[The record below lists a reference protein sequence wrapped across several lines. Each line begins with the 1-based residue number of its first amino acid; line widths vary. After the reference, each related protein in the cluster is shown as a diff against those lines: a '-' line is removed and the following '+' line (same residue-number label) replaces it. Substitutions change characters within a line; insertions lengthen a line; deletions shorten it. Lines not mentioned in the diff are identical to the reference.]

1 MEAPAPTVSTM
12 PGGSLSITKEGTSQS
27 SSRPDESGS
36 YRVHAP
42 GCIPLSPTRLVPT
55 AVATPSPHAGV
66 ASPLGMAAHTSP
78 PLPLAN
84 ELPDDPEQ
92 ASQLVHLYALPPLA
106 PAWSP
111 APSAMARTGS
121 HRVDESS
128 ARGVMPHSPSLSS
141 TAYAELGLHRP
152 LSSPRSPSHTLLSPH
167 MRQRHLPRS
176 PEPSIFERDIE
187 LCGSP
192 HMRTPQEAID
202 TSVPTVLDE
211 AADAILGDSALEVV
225 APRDQSHPPS
235 PLASPDMRSR
245 RRLGG
250 GEPLLRGLSQDGLQ
264 RRPSR
269 PCGHRRLR
277 SEHSTVMT
285 SLPGMPSSPSALS
298 QGPSRRSTL
307 LTPATPNSRADSLA
321 PGMSPSVSIDGAI
334 IPEGQAATQSHSLDG
349 LTDVIVHP
357 AAPISSALATSPVP
371 IASPSPMESA
381 TSTHASMPT
390 STSYFSLPTSND
402 ESRASSKF
410 RYTLLDMPQPAA
422 TTPPTGMERSHS
434 LLGARPSYAN
444 AAGRCP
450 ARRPRS
456 ADSPTSSPAP
466 PPVVQVQGEASTTCT
481 PGTGERKRLSWMAYS
496 DLVREANEPMTD
508 VSLMS

>member
-1 MEAPAPTVSTM
+1 MDAPAPPVSTM
-12 PGGSLSITKEGTSQS
+12 PGGSLSIPKEGTSS

-42 GCIPLSPTRLVPT
+42 GRIPLSPTRLVPT

-66 ASPLGMAAHTSP
+66 ASPLGMATHTSP

-84 ELPDDPEQ
+84 ELPDNPEQ
-92 ASQLVHLYALPPLA
+92 ASQLVHLYAPPPLA

-111 APSAMARTGS
+111 ASSAMARTSS

-128 ARGVMPHSPSLSS
+128 ARGVLPHSPS
-141 TAYAELGLHRP
+141 YAEPHLHRP
-152 LSSPRSPSHTLLSPH
+152 LSSPRSPSQTLLSPH
-167 MRQRHLPRS
+167 MRQRPLPKS

-211 AADAILGDSALEVV
+211 AADAILGVSALEVV
-225 APRDQSHPPS
+225 APRDHSHPPS

-269 PCGHRRLR
+269 PYGHRRLQ

-357 AAPISSALATSPVP
+357 AAPISPVP
-371 IASPSPMESA
+371 IASPSPMEGA
-381 TSTHASMPT
+381 TTTHASMPT

-422 TTPPTGMERSHS
+422 TTPPTGLERSHS
-434 LLGARPSYAN
+434 LLSARPSYAH
-444 AAGRCP
+444 APGRCP

-466 PPVVQVQGEASTTCT
+466 PPVVHVQGEASTTCP

-496 DLVREANEPMTD
+496 DLVREANEPMKD